1 MGALLD
7 QAEQQTKQE
16 RQQAPPRSSWLL
28 LPELLRNAVACAMAI
43 GFAALAQRPGKG
55 RSLLQQWQVQWRQ
68 GSEQRRFRRLKSQ
81 PSQEGS
87 RKTPP
92 TSTQIGGEGHGP
104 GVRRPHPAQPTPIGW
119 IQCKAGRLCLFV
131 PGKSAFHGIAIVS
144 GLVGGEAAG

>member
-1 MGALLD
+1 VGALLD

-16 RQQAPPRSSWLL
+16 RQQAPPRSPWLL

-68 GSEQRRFRRLKSQ
+68 GSEQRLFRRLKSQ

-92 TSTQIGGEGHGP
+92 TSAQIGGGGHGP
-104 GVRRPHPAQPTPIGW
+104 GVRRPHPAQPTPTG
-119 IQCKAGRLCLFV
+119 
-131 PGKSAFHGIAIVS
+131 
-144 GLVGGEAAG
+144 